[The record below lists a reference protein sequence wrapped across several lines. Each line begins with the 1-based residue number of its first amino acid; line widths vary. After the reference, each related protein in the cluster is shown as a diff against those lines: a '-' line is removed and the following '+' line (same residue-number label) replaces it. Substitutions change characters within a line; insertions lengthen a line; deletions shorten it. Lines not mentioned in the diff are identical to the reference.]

1 MNKTQKNIDIHII
14 EKKLEIICLNSEY
27 EDCKIEENKLFNQ
40 LYSIES
46 YIEYLEDK
54 INNINYKKQE
64 KFITDNLTDE
74 QIKNVQI
81 LIKDEN

>member
-1 MNKTQKNIDIHII
+1 MNKTQKNIDIQII

-40 LYSIES
+40 LYSIET

-54 INNINYKKQE
+54 INYKKQE